1 MARGGL
7 LPLAALLAYGL
18 AVAWAALGA
27 SLLVADDHPGQ
38 LYRLWHVVTRG
49 PAPWAWNAG
58 WWTGYPELQFYPPG
72 FAYAGA
78 LLHYATLT
86 SLSVPATYQTL
97 LWIAYLAPGLTTF
110 LALARVLGNGW
121 LALPGAFV
129 ALTFSAGTASGVE
142 GGVHIGMVGARLA
155 WALLPLLML
164 ALVRWTEGG
173 GPLPR
178 LAVPILAAIVLTHPA
193 QLPAA
198 VVLVLLSAHVAEPR
212 GPRFRA
218 AAGIL
223 AATAAL
229 TGFWTVPLLARLA
242 HTRALA
248 WGELT
253 FRAAVD
259 TFARQPLVPVL
270 LAFAV
275 LVVFARRDPS
285 APGARTEAV
294 VARLFPAMVAV
305 TLLDRVALEPLGIRW
320 LPADRVVDGAWLALI
335 LAAGLGWDRLGRRL
349 MPPAPGALIAIG
361 LIVLLALPG
370 TTLVLWPRA
379 AEWPKLPA
387 TERGL
392 RLADLWAAIR
402 RAPEGR
408 VLFARSGIPLVHG
421 TAWYRLHTHLTAL
434 TPMMTGREI
443 VNGTFTHPS
452 PVAALVYRGDA
463 GRAAITT
470 LVERLDGHSLFGRP
484 LDALDATTFN
494 AYADRLGIGAVVV
507 LDEDLPRLRALEDNA
522 VFARRVATP
531 PFVLFERSGGIAIP
545 RETAPGRWRLPL
557 TGEGWESARIAYYP
571 LWEVRADRTRL
582 PVRRGEWGDLEVQA
596 GRATTAELVYGAA
609 LAEKLGLAVSAA
621 GLLAWAAL
629 ALRRRAIPARSCR

>member
-1 MARGGL
+1 MARGRL

-18 AVAWAALGA
+18 AFAWAALGA

-86 SLSVPATYQTL
+86 SLSVNATYQTL

-110 LALARVLGNGW
+110 LVLARILGNGW
-121 LALPGAFV
+121 LALPAAFV

-142 GGVHIGMVGARLA
+142 GGVHIGMAGARLA
-155 WALLPLLML
+155 WALLPLLLL
-164 ALVRWTEGG
+164 ALVRWIEGG
-173 GPLPR
+173 GPPPR
-178 LAVPILAAIVLTHPA
+178 LVVPILAALVLTHPA
-193 QLPAA
+193 QLPTA
-198 VVLVLLSAHVAEPR
+198 VALVLLAAHVAQPR
-212 GPRFRA
+212 GARVRA
-218 AAGIL
+218 TAGVL
-223 AATAAL
+223 AVAAAL
-229 TGFWTVPLLARLA
+229 TGFWTVPLLARLP

-253 FRAAVD
+253 FPAVVD
-259 TFARQPLVPVL
+259 AFARQPLVPVL

-275 LVVFARRDPS
+275 LVVFARRDLS

-294 VARLFPAMVAV
+294 VARLFPVMVAV

-335 LAAGLGWDRLGRRL
+335 LAAGLGWGRLCRRF
-349 MPPAPGALIAIG
+349 MRPAPGALIAIG
-361 LIVLLALPG
+361 LTVLLAIPG

-408 VLFARSGIPLVHG
+408 VLFARSGVPLVHG

-470 LVERLDGHSLFGRP
+470 LVERLDGRSLFGRP

-494 AYADRLGIGAVVV
+494 SYADRLGVAAVIV

-531 PFVLFERSGGIAIP
+531 PFVLFERSAGIAIP
-545 RETAPGRWRLPL
+545 RETAPGRWQVEAS
-557 TGEGWESARIAYYP
+557 GEGWASVRVAYYP
-571 LWEVRADRTRL
+571 LWEAHAGAMPL
-582 PVRRGEWGDLEVQA
+582 PVRRGEWGDLEVRLD
-596 GRATTAELVYGAA
+596 RATTVELGYGAA
-609 LAEKLGLAVSAA
+609 LAEKLGLAMSAA
-621 GLLAWAAL
+621 ALLAWAAL
-629 ALRRRAIPARSCR
+629 ALRRRPNPDHS

>member
-1 MARGGL
+1 MARGRL

-86 SLSVPATYQTL
+86 SLSVPATSQTL

-110 LALARVLGNGW
+110 LALARILGSGW

-155 WALLPLLML
+155 WALLPLLLL

-223 AATAAL
+223 AVTAAL
-229 TGFWTVPLLARLA
+229 TGFWTVPLLARLP

-248 WGELT
+248 WGDLT
-253 FRAAVD
+253 FRAAANSSQCGLSRKSRRKVD
-259 TFARQPLVPVL
+259 AARAS
-270 LAFAV
+270 AFR
-275 LVVFARRDPS
+275 F
-285 APGARTEAV
+285 
-294 VARLFPAMVAV
+294 
-305 TLLDRVALEPLGIRW
+305 
-320 LPADRVVDGAWLALI
+320 
-335 LAAGLGWDRLGRRL
+335 
-349 MPPAPGALIAIG
+349 
-361 LIVLLALPG
+361 
-370 TTLVLWPRA
+370 
-379 AEWPKLPA
+379 
-387 TERGL
+387 
-392 RLADLWAAIR
+392 
-402 RAPEGR
+402 
-408 VLFARSGIPLVHG
+408 
-421 TAWYRLHTHLTAL
+421 
-434 TPMMTGREI
+434 
-443 VNGTFTHPS
+443 
-452 PVAALVYRGDA
+452 
-463 GRAAITT
+463 
-470 LVERLDGHSLFGRP
+470 
-484 LDALDATTFN
+484 
-494 AYADRLGIGAVVV
+494 
-507 LDEDLPRLRALEDNA
+507 
-522 VFARRVATP
+522 
-531 PFVLFERSGGIAIP
+531 
-545 RETAPGRWRLPL
+545 
-557 TGEGWESARIAYYP
+557 
-571 LWEVRADRTRL
+571 
-582 PVRRGEWGDLEVQA
+582 
-596 GRATTAELVYGAA
+596 
-609 LAEKLGLAVSAA
+609 
-621 GLLAWAAL
+621 
-629 ALRRRAIPARSCR
+629 